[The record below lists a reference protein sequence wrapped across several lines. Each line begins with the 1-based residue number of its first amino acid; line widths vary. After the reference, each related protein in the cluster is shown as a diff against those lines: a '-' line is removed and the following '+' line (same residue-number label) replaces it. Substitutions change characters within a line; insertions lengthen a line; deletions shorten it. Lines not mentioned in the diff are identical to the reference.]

1 MRLLCRVILM
11 GFLSLLSACQSE
23 EDKQAP
29 LLIFSAIY
37 DFNES
42 DQGWDHGF
50 ADYPSS
56 PADSTLYELRYAY
69 TDTLVITKAV
79 MLSGKNI
86 NEDLFMFLK
95 KKVTGLRPDTE
106 YTITFSVE
114 LASNVKANMLDGSVK
129 NVFLKAGAT
138 ATEPKPFV
146 ESGYYVMNIDKGDQS
161 TNGQDMTTL
170 GEISIPQTSSGYAV
184 ITRNNTIA
192 NSRYVA
198 KTSSNGDLWLI
209 IGTDSGLEGT
219 TTLYYTEIK
228 VVFSAS

>member
-1 MRLLCRVILM
+1 MRLLCRVISI
-11 GFLSLLSACQSE
+11 GFLSVFSACQLE
-23 EDKQAP
+23 DDKQAP

-42 DQGWDHGF
+42 DQGWDYGF
-50 ADYPSS
+50 ADYPAS
-56 PADSTLYELRYAY
+56 PADSTLYELQYAY

-79 MLSGKNI
+79 MLSGKNL

-95 KKVTGLRPDTE
+95 KQVTGLRPDTE

-114 LASNVKANMLDGSVK
+114 LASNVKTVLDGSGK

-138 ATEPKPFV
+138 ATEPKPLV
-146 ESGYYVMNIDKGDQS
+146 ESGNYVMNIDKGNQS
-161 TNGQDMTTL
+161 TDGQDMTSL
-170 GEISIPQTSSGYAV
+170 GEISIPQTSTGYAV
-184 ITRNNTIA
+184 ITRNNTMA

-198 KTSSNGDLWLI
+198 KTNSDGELWLI

-219 TTLYYTEIK
+219 TTLYYTKIK